1 MRVHLVWSVCQ
12 YRSLYG
18 PRDTDLLRHIAV
30 QHHIL
35 IPLSLIVV
43 LPVISSAVF
52 LSVGPSPIAVGFG
65 LSIELLRRGFSFP
78 MVVEAAVGRERREKK
93 LGSTRS

>member
-43 LPVISSAVF
+43 LPVVSSAVF

-78 MVVEAAVGRERREKK
+78 HGGGGGRWKGEKGEEVGKHA
-93 LGSTRS
+93 